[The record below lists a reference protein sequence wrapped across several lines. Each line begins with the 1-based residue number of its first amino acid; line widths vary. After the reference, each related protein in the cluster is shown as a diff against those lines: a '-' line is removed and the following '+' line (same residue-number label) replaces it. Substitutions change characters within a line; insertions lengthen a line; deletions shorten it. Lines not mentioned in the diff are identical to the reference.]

1 MTPLLMAASTCQS
14 QLVKALVVI
23 RADAGA
29 KTFDGKT
36 ILDLTSKNS
45 MGLCKWLGEHAKTK
59 DGAKLGWQTP
69 ADKAK
74 AKDPASSQSSTKAPS
89 RPGKHYKLI
98 RQCISR
104 SEQLSKKGSPSHRSA
119 QASSQAQGKG
129 TDWTSSSSWW
139 ENSSWGQGSGWWGN

>member
-1 MTPLLMAASTCQS
+1 MTPLLMAAATGPSD
-14 QLVKALVVI
+14 VVQELI
-23 RADAGA
+23 SARADAGA

-45 MGLCKWLGEHAKTK
+45 MGLCKWLEEHAKTK

-89 RPGKHYKLI
+89 RPEKHNKLI
-98 RQCISR
+98 RRCIASP
-104 SEQLSKKGSPSHRSA
+104 EQLSKKRSPSHLSA

-139 ENSSWGQGSGWWGN
+139 ENSSWGHGSGWWGN

>member
-1 MTPLLMAASTCQS
+1 MTPLLMAAATGQS
-14 QLVKALVVI
+14 NLVQALVVF

-74 AKDPASSQSSTKAPS
+74 AKDPASSQSSTKVPS
-89 RPGKHYKLI
+89 RPEKHNKLN
-98 RQCISR
+98 RRCIASP
-104 SEQLSKKGSPSHRSA
+104 EQLSKKGSPSHRSA
-119 QASSQAQGKG
+119 QAS
-129 TDWTSSSSWW
+129 T
-139 ENSSWGQGSGWWGN
+139 